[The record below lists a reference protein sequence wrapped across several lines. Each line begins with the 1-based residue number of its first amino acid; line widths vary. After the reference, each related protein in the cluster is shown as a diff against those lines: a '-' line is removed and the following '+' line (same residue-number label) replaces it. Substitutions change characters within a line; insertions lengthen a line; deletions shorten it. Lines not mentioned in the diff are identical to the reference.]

1 MRHLD
6 SDVMVNIVQQN
17 DSFDKRRVSNEVN
30 KKNEPFK
37 QRKNTISQIQQEKTS
52 SVEPAS
58 YPQTNNVGMKTFYKR
73 QVSNLVKRPT
83 SNFSFKDNNENEP
96 VSATF
101 ARRQIISKMAQTS
114 PMIGKKKPVIV
125 SKADIIKAVETS
137 SNSNFAFQ
145 QASAPTTGLST
156 QAAEY

>member
-30 KKNEPFK
+30 KKNEPFQ
-37 QRKNTISQIQQEKTS
+37 QRKSTISQIQQEKTS

-58 YPQTNNVGMKTFYKR
+58 YPQMNNVGMKTFYKR

-101 ARRQIISKMAQTS
+101 ARRQVISKMAQNTDS
-114 PMIGKKKPVIV
+114 L
-125 SKADIIKAVETS
+125 A
-137 SNSNFAFQ
+137 
-145 QASAPTTGLST
+145 
-156 QAAEY
+156 

>member
-1 MRHLD
+1 MMRHLD
-6 SDVMVNIVQQN
+6 SDVFVNIVQQN
-17 DSFDKRRVSNEVN
+17 ESFDKRRESNEVN
-30 KKNEPFK
+30 KMKNESFEK
-37 QRKNTISQIQQEKTS
+37 RKSTISQ
-52 SVEPAS
+52 VEPAS

-83 SNFSFKDNNENEP
+83 SNFSFKVNNESEP
-96 VSATF
+96 ASATF
-101 ARRQIISKMAQTS
+101 ARRQVISKMAQTS

-125 SKADIIKAVETS
+125 SKADIVKAVETS

-145 QASAPTTGLST
+145 HPSMPTSGLST